1 MGGCGN
7 RGRGGRQLPRMIRNL
22 VEYARRVMGALSSLT
37 TISESVVVEKVQ
49 LAKGMD
55 LFVVP

>member
-1 MGGCGN
+1 
-7 RGRGGRQLPRMIRNL
+7 MIRNL